1 MNAHTQRGLT
11 MEDWNKEQMEQYFDT
26 SELLKQLNEMPSAEK
41 KSPQKQKFSLLNTKR
56 VKNQK
61 EDWLRRFFSLEN
73 RTRNNQVR

>member
-1 MNAHTQRGLT
+1 